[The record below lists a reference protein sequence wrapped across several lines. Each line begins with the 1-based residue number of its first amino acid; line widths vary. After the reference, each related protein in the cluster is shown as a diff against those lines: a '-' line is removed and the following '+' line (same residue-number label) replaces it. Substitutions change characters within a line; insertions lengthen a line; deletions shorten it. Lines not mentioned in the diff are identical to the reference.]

1 MRVTRSFRARVA
13 LAAVAAAA
21 IVVVA
26 AGAVIFATAGRDER
40 RDLDRRLE
48 QEARPLAGPRGLIGD
63 RGLGPG
69 GPFGGPPGVGPPGGE
84 APPPSGEDELIG
96 RDRVVRVTRGGRTV
110 SEIGDLP
117 GDSELP
123 APEERGFQTVE
134 LDGESWRVF
143 TAVAPPGIDAAV
155 QVAGSLEPIE
165 SRARNRRRG
174 TVLLGLAALALSGG
188 LGWFF
193 GGIALR
199 PLERLRGAAAE
210 VGSDEDLSARVPRGE
225 GPDEI
230 DALADSLNE
239 MLARLESSSGET
251 RRALDASRRF
261 AADAGHELRTPLMSL
276 RANVDSLAR
285 NPDVPAEERARVLA
299 DVRSELARL
308 TGVLDA
314 LQELARGDARVTEGF
329 AGVDLSEVADAAVES
344 VRSRH
349 PDVEVELDAP
359 DGGVNVTGSGTGLR
373 LVLDNLL
380 ENACRHGG
388 SHVRVGIEEVNGGG
402 RVVVDD
408 DGPGIPEDERATVFE
423 RFSTLGPNGGSGL
436 GLAIVAQ
443 QARLHGGEAHAEES
457 PLGGA
462 RFVVDVPGPT

>member
-1 MRVTRSFRARVA
+1 MSVTRSFRARVA

-21 IVVVA
+21 IVVLA
-26 AGAVIFATAGRDER
+26 AGGVLFATAGHDER

-48 QEARPLAGPRGLIGD
+48 GEARSLAGPRALLGAPGAP
-63 RGLGPG
+63 GALGPLG
-69 GPFGGPPGVGPPGGE
+69 GGTAPV
-84 APPPSGEDELIG
+84 PPPNSEDEIIG
-96 RDRVVRVTRGGRTV
+96 SGRVVRVTRANRTV

-117 GDSELP
+117 GNSQLP
-123 APEERGFQTVE
+123 APDQPGFKTVG
-134 LDGESWRVF
+134 LDGQSWRVF
-143 TAVAPPGIDAAV
+143 TATGPPGLDAAV
-155 QVAGSLEPIE
+155 QIAASLEPIE
-165 SRARNRRRG
+165 SRARGRRRA
-174 TVLLGLAALALSGG
+174 TALLGVAALALSGG
-188 LGWFF
+188 LGWAF

-199 PLERLRGAAAE
+199 PLARLRGAAAG

-225 GPDEI
+225 GPEEI

-276 RANVDSLAR
+276 RANVDSLSR
-285 NPDVPAEERARVLA
+285 NPDVPADERARVLA

-314 LQELARGDARVTEGF
+314 LQELARGDARVTEKF
-329 AGVDLSEVADAAVES
+329 AGVDLAELADAAVDS
-344 VRSRH
+344 LRTRR
-349 PDVEVELDAP
+349 PRAEVDLEAP
-359 DGGVNVTGSGTGLR
+359 DGGVAVTGSGTGLR

-388 SHVRVGIEEVNGGG
+388 PHVRLAVEQVDGGG

-408 DGPGIPEDERATVFE
+408 DGPGIPENEREHVFD
-423 RFSTLGPNGGSGL
+423 RFSRLGPNGGSGL

-443 QARLHGGEAHAEES
+443 QARLHGGEAHAEDS

-462 RFVVDVPGPT
+462 RFVVDLPGSAA

>member
-1 MRVTRSFRARVA
+1 
-13 LAAVAAAA
+13 
-21 IVVVA
+21 
-26 AGAVIFATAGRDER
+26 VI
-40 RDLDRRLE
+40 
-48 QEARPLAGPRGLIGD
+48 
-63 RGLGPG
+63 
-69 GPFGGPPGVGPPGGE
+69 
-84 APPPSGEDELIG
+84 
-96 RDRVVRVTRGGRTV
+96 RGGQTI
-110 SEIGDLP
+110 SEVGDLP
-117 GDSELP
+117 GDSQLP
-123 APEERGFQTVE
+123 APEKRGFETVD
-134 LDGESWRVF
+134 LDGESWRVY
-143 TAVAPPGIDAAV
+143 TAVAPPGLDAAV
-155 QVAGSLEPIE
+155 QVAASLEPIE
-165 SRARNRRRG
+165 SRARGRRRL

-199 PLERLRGAAAE
+199 PLDRLRGAAARVE
-210 VGSDEDLSARVPRGE
+210 SDEDLSARVPEGE

-230 DALADSLNE
+230 DALAESLNA

-285 NPDVPAEERARVLA
+285 NPNVPPEERARVLA

-308 TGVLDA
+308 TAVLDA
-314 LQELARGDARVTEGF
+314 LQELARGDARVTESY
-329 AGVDLSEVADAAVES
+329 AGVDLAELADAAVDS
-344 VRSRH
+344 LRTRH
-349 PDVEVELDAP
+349 PELEVELEAP
-359 DGGVNVTGSGTGLR
+359 AGGVALTGSGTGLR

-388 SHVRVGIEEVNGGG
+388 SRVRVEIEQVNGGG

-408 DGPGIPEDERATVFE
+408 DGPGIPHELLDRVFE

-443 QARLHGGEAHAEES
+443 QARLHGGEAWADES

-462 RFVVDVPGPT
+462 RFVVDLPRAP